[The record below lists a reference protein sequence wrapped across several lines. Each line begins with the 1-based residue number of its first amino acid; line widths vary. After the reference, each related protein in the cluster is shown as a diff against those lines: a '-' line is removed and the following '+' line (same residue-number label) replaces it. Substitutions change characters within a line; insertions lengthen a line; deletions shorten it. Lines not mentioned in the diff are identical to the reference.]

1 MHVGLIGGTGPAGL
15 GLAARLADV
24 GIRVTVGSR
33 EATRAKG
40 VVEDVLDRWPDRR
53 LALVGDANDEA
64 ARADIVVLATPW
76 DAAVA
81 TARGVADHLEGKV
94 LVSMCN
100 SLHQVSGEFQWLTPA
115 RGSVAE
121 SVQVVL
127 RKTAVGAAFHHLPAR
142 MLAKLDQPMDCDVL
156 VCADDLM
163 AVEQTVELVRTVPGL
178 RPVVAGTLSM
188 AGAIEAFTAVLLNVN
203 VRHKTRAAIRLT
215 GLDGVGDVGTAQVG
229 PPGTG

>member
-1 MHVGLIGGTGPAGL
+1 MHVGIIGGTGPAGL

-24 GIRVTVGSR
+24 GIDVTVGSR

-40 VVEDVLDRWPDRR
+40 VVEEVLDRWPDRS
-53 LALVGDANDEA
+53 LALVGDVNAEA

-81 TARGVADHLEGKV
+81 AARGVGDQLTGKV

-100 SLHQVSGEFQWLTPA
+100 PMHKVSGEFQWLTPA

-127 RKTAVGAAFHHLPAR
+127 RQTAVGAAFHHLPAR
-142 MLAKLDQPMDCDVL
+142 TLAKLDEPMDCDVL
-156 VCADDLM
+156 VCADDPL
-163 AVEQTVELVRTVPGL
+163 ALEQTVELVRLIPGL

-203 VRHKTRAAIRLT
+203 VRHKARASIRLT
-215 GLDGVGDVGTAQVG
+215 GLNVGDVGTAQVG
-229 PPGTG
+229 RPRAE